1 LSRPIMTVEPGTPG
15 TRPDRTEGQVAG
27 QDATSAEQGSPRS
40 AAGDA
45 LRGLRDLVVKGA
57 LKPGDQ
63 IRQDEMAAT
72 LGVSRVP
79 LREALR
85 VLATE
90 GLLTHRLHQ
99 GYFVSSISADEFRQI
114 VTLLEFLEIELIR
127 TARWPTEEEI
137 TQLREINAKLA
148 SSASAADP
156 SASNE
161 ANRQFHYALFRLSPL
176 KVYAAEA
183 ERYWALAEPFRL
195 LHVATT
201 DTEGIRCQHEQLI
214 DALAAQDRALCIR
227 VLNEHRRDTLIA
239 ALMVVGGREDPST
252 QPRAAG

>member
-1 LSRPIMTVEPGTPG
+1 
-15 TRPDRTEGQVAG
+15 VAG
-27 QDATSAEQGSPRS
+27 QDATSAVEGSPRN
-40 AAGDA
+40 AAGAA
-45 LRGLRDLVVKGA
+45 LWKLRDLVVKGA

-63 IRQDEMAAT
+63 IRQDQMAAT

-99 GYFVSSISADEFRQI
+99 GYFVSSLSPEEFRQI

-137 TQLREINAKLA
+137 AQLREINAKLA
-148 SSASAADP
+148 APASAADP

-176 KVYAAEA
+176 KFYAAEA
-183 ERYWALAEPFRL
+183 ERYWALAEPIRL
-195 LHVATT
+195 LHMATT
-201 DTEGIRCQHEQLI
+201 DTEGIRDQHEQLI
-214 DALAAQDRALCIR
+214 DALAGQDRALCIR
-227 VLNEHRRDTLIA
+227 VMNEHRRDTLA
-239 ALMVVGGREDPST
+239 AAFTVVGGREEHST